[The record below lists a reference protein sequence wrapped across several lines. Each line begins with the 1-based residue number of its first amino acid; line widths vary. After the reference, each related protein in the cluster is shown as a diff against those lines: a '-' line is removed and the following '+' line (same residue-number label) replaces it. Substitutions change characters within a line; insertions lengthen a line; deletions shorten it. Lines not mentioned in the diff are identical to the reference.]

1 MGHGAQ
7 VEKPCIRSLL
17 FHTHLYGSNTAMK
30 WCSCNAVW
38 LFPRTKRF
46 VLFDFSTK
54 LSDLQSRLVSQSSDD
69 KQAALRELEAQ
80 KNDEISALKTGWEDQ
95 IRNLSAQ
102 VCSVLSINDFIY
114 LVAQFKLVFWWGLF
128 FSWGNK
134 FVLNRTDGTQHV
146 IT

>member
-1 MGHGAQ
+1 
-7 VEKPCIRSLL
+7 
-17 FHTHLYGSNTAMK
+17 
-30 WCSCNAVW
+30 

-114 LVAQFKLVFWWGLF
+114 LVAQFKLVF
-128 FSWGNK
+128 
-134 FVLNRTDGTQHV
+134 
-146 IT
+146 